1 MRMVYFIF
9 LLYMKNLDRKGINSM
24 EKALIGM
31 SGGVDSSVSAY
42 FMQKEGYECI
52 GATMHLYDNEDIG
65 IAKEKTCCS
74 LSDVDDARAVAA
86 LMGIPFYVLNFKEDF
101 KEKVIQNFVRAYE
114 QGNTPNPCIDCNRH
128 MKFNR
133 FYKKAMEIGCDYVVT
148 GHYARIEYDQ
158 ASGRYLLKKA
168 VDDTKD
174 QSYVLYSLTQEQLA
188 HAKFPLG
195 GFTKEEVRKVAEEQG
210 FVNAKKSDSQDIC
223 FVPDGDY
230 AGFIERTTGK
240 KYLPGDFVNESG
252 EKVGNH
258 KGIIHYTIGQRKG
271 LGIAADMPY
280 YVAGIDVEKN
290 QVILTKDP
298 NKSGSVLYATEL
310 NWISIEDLKE
320 GEVLPVKARIRYK
333 HKEAPATVEKVGE
346 DLVKVTFAEP
356 VRAITKGQSVVFYDE
371 DLVVGGGIICGAE

>member
-74 LSDVDDARAVAA
+74 LSDVDDARAVAT

-356 VRAITKGQSVVFYDE
+356 VRAITKGQSVVFYDD

>member
-24 EKALIGM
+24 KKALIGM

-74 LSDVDDARAVAA
+74 LSDVDDARAVAT